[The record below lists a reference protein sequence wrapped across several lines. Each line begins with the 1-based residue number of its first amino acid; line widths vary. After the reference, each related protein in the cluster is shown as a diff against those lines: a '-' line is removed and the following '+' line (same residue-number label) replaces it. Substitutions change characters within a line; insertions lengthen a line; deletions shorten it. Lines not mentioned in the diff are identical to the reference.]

1 MNCEELQ
8 DHYELFAIGVA
19 EEPERGEIRAHLNR
33 GCEVCMVGVK
43 GAMEIVALVGSTAAP
58 AHPPKHLR
66 RRILASVGAEQR
78 TWGWMPAW
86 AAAVLLALVAVY
98 FANGQRRSAQEAQRL
113 AQEAQMLRDQIRSQT
128 NELTRLTEA
137 FAILNGPE
145 TKEATFGNTQ
155 PKPPRGKVFVNPA
168 QGVLLMAS
176 NLPPAP
182 SGKLYEMWMI
192 PKSGKPLPAGLFQS
206 GINGSAMHIR
216 RGAVDLGATGA
227 VAVTVENEQGADQ
240 PTSQPL
246 IVAALANLPLH

>member
-1 MNCEELQ
+1 MNCEELR

-33 GCEVCMVGVK
+33 GCEVCMAGVK
-43 GAMEIVALVGSTAAP
+43 GAIEIVALVGSAADP
-58 AHPPKHLR
+58 GQPPKHLR
-66 RRILASVGAEQR
+66 RRILASVGVEQR
-78 TWGWMPAW
+78 RFAWTPVW
-86 AAAVLLALVAVY
+86 AAAVVLLAVAAAY
-98 FANGQRRSAQEAQRL
+98 FATGQRRFAQEAQL
-113 AQEAQMLRDQIRSQT
+113 LRDQMRSQ
-128 NELTRLTEA
+128 NIELARLTEA
-137 FAILNGPE
+137 FAILSGAD
-145 TKEATFGNTQ
+145 TKEASFGNTE
-155 PKPPRGKVFVNPA
+155 PRPPRGKVFVNPT

-192 PKSGKPLPAGLFQS
+192 PKAGKPLPAGLFQS
-206 GINGSAMHIR
+206 ETNGRAMHIR
-216 RGAVDLGATGA
+216 RGAVDLDATGA

>member
-1 MNCEELQ
+1 MNCAELQ
-8 DHYELFAIGVA
+8 DQYELFAIGVA

-33 GCEVCMVGVK
+33 GCEVCMAGVK

-58 AHPPKHLR
+58 AQPPKHLR
-66 RRILASVGAEQR
+66 RRILASVGVEQPR
-78 TWGWMPAW
+78 FGWMPVW
-86 AAAVLLALVAVY
+86 AAATVLLALVAGF
-98 FANGQRRSAQEAQRL
+98 FAREQRRSAQEAQVLR
-113 AQEAQMLRDQIRSQT
+113 AQVRSQT

-155 PKPPRGKVFVNPA
+155 PKPPRGKVFVNPS

-206 GINGSAMHIR
+206 GVDGSAMHIR
-216 RGAVDLGATGA
+216 RGAVDLDATGA

-246 IVAALANLPLH
+246 IVAALANLPPR